1 MTNTSIGGSNYYG
14 GLMSSI
20 ATGGAYGS
28 IRGGG
33 SYKIGGKFSN
43 LEEYAHGVFSDSKE
57 KLIRSIAKDVSKSLK
72 IPAGYADTSP
82 INDVISKFSKIVPDP
97 RNNKKIKTSSKMH
110 SEICMNLAKAINKT
124 YKTQIIDEDDNTE
137 NICQK
142 VSELL
147 YTLFTG
153 LHTEFLTVSSD
164 VSRIMKN
171 LNIIQN
177 YIDGLNE
184 KLISD
189 LDKLSSTDSSTYKN
203 AYKSLK
209 MEINRQYSYLANLT
223 SGVIEPTKKSLID
236 LVENNK
242 EFQGLVKDL
251 SSSVGSKEFSDK
263 LSYMLNGSYNV
274 SQTAVVVDKALKKLG
289 MSVSEYKNANGLSD
303 LRSKLYKKLI
313 DKKPTTKN
321 IADLVSAIDI
331 IARSDLS
338 HDDIADKLSKKGG
351 AILGG
356 ANLSV
361 DEDID
366 GFSFGVS
373 ALDGFGY
380 NDKEGVFSNR
390 MHSSKGSIGNSLQRK
405 EITKNK
411 LFKLLNTQIKDS
423 YGKITMEL
431 GKIAK
436 KMGNEIKI
444 TDDIHTFMRQL
455 NYFAGVSPDRRNLH
469 KALSGYRLDSKSQ
482 FIKHDFISSLSI
494 LSGAANDCAKGN
506 GSSHFKDL
514 AKSIDNLVD
523 LIDGFNQNIT
533 KSLSDVHIDADREK
547 MGGGQCSSG
556 EYFHYNVYGGFI
568 DAIKGGAGCGMGAG
582 SGISSAGAIQAIAG
596 MEMTYGGTWEGIDG
610 GVENAL
616 HAYGGNKK
624 EGPASGAVEEA
635 IMGGDEK
642 DYVYLTTIKKSIR
655 EMEYYY
661 RIANVKLGMSI
672 ASSQQKN
679 YTENYSNILGE
690 ESAIIIDKI
699 NKKHEWLTCTE
710 TGGLSSDRET
720 ISNRQL
726 SQSNCVMYN
735 AFKNSGAPRWQEKW
749 KGYSFV
755 LEYIRSAK
763 VEMIEASQALDLYL
777 SKFTEEIQNNPD
789 SVKNFL
795 HLLNNLEIVAKWF
808 TDKSGNNLVQVFEAY
823 SKTGTEEGKGLKSNV
838 DLKDN
843 HYYEHVKASLANATA
858 SPFGLQK
865 YYENGIKLY
874 EPDVKQ
880 FIVLIEK
887 SFKSMRALENV
898 ILTFSKIHDANK
910 LLMSPG
916 LMFKA
921 FMKYAVASSLGFGLD
936 KGGLISNFSKVTGSS
951 SMSDLYHPSLVNMKD
966 KITDL
971 RLFLRPVYEL
981 GPEEKAGTPES
992 RRWII
997 DPLTV
1002 GDSNVEDELTSKIT
1016 KSDLLFRNKNNKF
1029 LQTEEIYTMS
1039 IKSLVSKVFVVIGA
1053 YSLFNRPAKSID
1065 NNNAISLRPLRQIMG
1080 GASHS
1085 EILPE
1090 ATELYI
1096 RLLLLAE
1103 WYRELFKFRPGEHN
1117 DSGGNISRGSDDK
1130 IISMIPAFDGVWSGF
1145 IKAVFLDGMYIN
1157 DGNYTENSS
1166 NDIIA
1171 SINTI
1176 YRHYKPKYGTNCC
1189 MKILENFVAEV
1200 NLRYGLVKRSEID
1213 KYIKDKHKG
1222 LEKSDEYDPDELD
1235 DSHNLLDY
1243 DNTFDSNK
1251 IPSRQFQK
1259 VSSSGIS
1266 GSKLR
1271 NKRFLQE
1278 MIGFRKKVEENLKL
1292 NAIDSTVV
1300 ATNLSSVNTKSKGNY
1315 NGNFGALG
1323 VQYSGLDDIIRN
1335 VKKRLDKSDKGEHF
1349 KIIHSTIM
1357 GVERHS
1363 DIDMDVMLMFH
1374 ETVVNP
1380 LTILYSIYK
1389 IVNDWNGF
1397 ISVFNCGKDRD
1408 ATVMGN
1414 VNTSIS
1420 GFLVDCAKNYANER
1434 LVDKYY
1440 KQYHLYFL
1448 NKLDEYSKKNS
1459 QTLLKD
1465 IMSKIMYMVC
1475 DKNPLFEVRFSGT
1488 GNDSRYP
1495 MLSFNALEKHVTVL
1509 IECVERS
1516 LSKFKK
1522 ILPHHI
1528 IARYE
1533 KNEAEFT
1540 IENNNADYGDKSFKE
1555 NVCSLYYIKEHLCD
1569 RLIAD
1574 KYGMG
1579 LSSSNNALKNA
1590 WLWLTKVGSGG
1601 TSANNPKMHDEIF
1614 ELMYWKKGINKV
1626 SVRST
1631 LNYNHFPINR
1641 IGLHEPNTM
1650 VGDNVQVMA
1659 KVVAESSTTK
1669 SMRVNELVR
1678 GPTMGKKIMNPILIE
1693 NLISS
1698 KGNNTFIL
1706 GHTGL
1711 YDYTDYGGTNNDYSK
1726 ATMNQSEF
1734 ADRGLILKFN
1744 NLLYN
1749 YIELF
1754 TDKQSTKLY
1763 LPLLQKFA
1771 SAMAEEVMQI
1781 EGIDDVSKNPTT
1793 NIKIEDTMKNYVL
1806 CKTMSAAIRSIITN
1820 KKAISTVNMLTF
1832 AEDDLINVPEYMKD
1846 TMSAYLPIFDKHLN
1860 IISNQAEFIK
1870 LTIEDSPIKLND
1882 TPTNSGIYNNEGD
1895 AKGRFINVIDKLI
1908 RACRALQGCI
1918 TEVYSELADIPLYFE
1933 TYKNSIADYKNRN
1946 GNLPFMPLSHASHL
1960 LNNQIR
1966 LHAPD
1971 DVFNFVP
1978 INQYDPIVGGYRG
1991 GGYHGGYHGGAKK
2004 SIPRA
2009 YHYDSF
2015 NRIVSMPCYDDL
2027 VNDGYI
2033 ADFKPNMV
2041 QLQNT
2046 GYTDKPADITNVEYI
2061 GGTTSI
2067 LAIGRAI
2074 NKVDD
2079 VVVKL
2084 NLVFGPGISRA
2095 YGIKYGNMLSCYKK
2109 MLNVLTGCIAG
2120 ALENTNFSNLTL
2132 LGKVNKL
2139 ENDAMLKHQNVMSEL
2154 AGIKSELDAKIFEFN
2169 TSITQN
2175 ISDINDN
2182 KLNIVD
2188 NAAKITVL
2196 EKLDEISKM
2205 NNDPGSMQPATK
2217 ADAINTGITP
2227 GTNAI
2232 TVVTPSVT
2240 QANTPI
2246 AYNIQAGLMPNCR
2259 ISPGS
2264 DAFVFAY
2271 GTRGLFSDNIEPNI
2285 KLAPGINNTMDVF
2298 NTKPMAVNGGAVDD
2312 KLMNDCFVSSVH
2324 LLRYATDYIYHKTH
2338 LMDTDLDKTTKH
2350 FIIAR
2355 QNSSVTDD
2363 AGIKAPDYINVL
2375 QNLACQTGR
2384 CDYKKDTSISD
2395 TTGIYG
2401 IKNAN
2406 DDYFIKS
2413 SNIVM
2418 LINNDNYKQS
2428 IYRMLRCIT
2437 QKASSEQDL
2446 FKTSRERLR
2455 IYNILDSNI
2464 VPINFHAM
2472 QRELPFSNIFNYSY
2486 TFDHF
2491 MRERFGVIYDNLHQD
2506 RNNKKA
2512 STGNTFYADNIL
2524 NTTTGVPAF
2533 KDVDQITGRTLAVA
2547 DVAKERILG
2556 GLSKPF
2562 FPEKFKYTEDQL
2574 VNVLTNPYGH
2584 RANIDYVNTIFKLMI
2599 GADGIS
2605 SGRPKYLSDQLW
2617 NKVLLNSSQPFN
2629 GINNNFQNKNTR
2641 SIFNVDNNDR
2651 LKPDFDNNNTGDS
2664 SIPIA
2669 GVNSFNPMKT
2679 LTYMSDNNNRK
2690 KYGDVKQA
2698 VPDSQNSNDIA
2709 KIGRD
2714 RYDTYLIRNIEWFVH
2729 LQRSM
2734 RLLMKEYLEWVDDP
2748 IVTKS
2753 NAVANA
2759 ITDYKNDN
2767 VFDPD
2772 DF

>member
-28 IRGGG
+28 IKGGG

-164 VSRIMKN
+164 VGRIMKN

-203 AYKSLK
+203 AYNSLK
-209 MEINRQYSYLANLT
+209 MEINRQHSYLANLT

-411 LFKLLNTQIKDS
+411 LFKLLNNQIKDS

-482 FIKHDFISSLSI
+482 FIKHDFVSSLSV

-514 AKSIDNLVD
+514 SRSLDNLID

-582 SGISSAGAIQAIAG
+582 AGISSAGAIQAIAG
-596 MEMTYGGTWEGIDG
+596 MEMTYGGTWEGTDG

-616 HAYGGNKK
+616 HASGGNKK

-720 ISNRQL
+720 ISNRQF

-735 AFKNSGAPRWQEKW
+735 AFKNSGSTRWQEKW

-808 TDKSGNNLVQVFEAY
+808 TDKSGNNLVQVFEAH
-823 SKTGTEEGKGLKSNV
+823 SKTGTEEGKGLKSDV

-843 HYYEHVKASLANATA
+843 HYYEHVKTNAANP
-858 SPFGLQK
+858 PFGLKK
-865 YYENGIKLY
+865 YYENGIELY

-921 FMKYAVASSLGFGLD
+921 FMKYAVASSLGFGLVKD
-936 KGGLISNFSKVTGSS
+936 GLISDFDKKAVKNLQ
-951 SMSDLYHPSLVNMKD
+951 DLYHPSLVDMKD

-971 RLFLRPVYEL
+971 RLYLRPVYEL
-981 GPEEKAGTPES
+981 GPEETPGTEES

-1002 GDSNVEDELTSKIT
+1002 GDSNVEDDLTSTTID
-1016 KSDLLFRNKNNKF
+1016 SGFLFRNKNNKF

-1039 IKSLVSKVFVVIGA
+1039 IKSLISKVFVVIGA

-1117 DSGGNISRGSDDK
+1117 DSGNISRGSDDK

-1213 KYIKDKHKG
+1213 KYVKDKHKG
-1222 LEKSDEYDPDELD
+1222 LEKSDEYDTDELD
-1235 DSHNLLDY
+1235 DSYNLLDY

-1259 VSSSGIS
+1259 VNSAGLN

-1278 MIGFRKKVEENLKL
+1278 MIDFRKKVEENLKL
-1292 NAIDSTVV
+1292 NAIDLTVD
-1300 ATNLSSVNTKSKGNY
+1300 APDLNSVNTKSKGNY
-1315 NGNFGALG
+1315 NGNFGTLG

-1397 ISVFNCGKDRD
+1397 ISVFNCGYGCKSLN
-1408 ATVMGN
+1408 MGD
-1414 VNTSIS
+1414 VNTPTP
-1420 GFLVDCAKNYANER
+1420 GFLVDCAKKYADER

-1440 KQYHLYFL
+1440 KEYHLYFL
-1448 NKLDEYSKKNS
+1448 NKLDEYSAKTS
-1459 QTLLKD
+1459 QVLLKD

-1488 GNDSRYP
+1488 GKDSRYP

-1509 IECVERS
+1509 VECVERS

-1528 IARYE
+1528 ITRYE
-1533 KNEAEFT
+1533 KNVTEFT
-1540 IENNNADYGDKSFKE
+1540 IEHDVADYGDKPFKE

-1590 WLWLTKVGSGG
+1590 WLWLTG
-1601 TSANNPKMHDEIF
+1601 TSNAAANQKMHDKIF
-1614 ELMYWKKGINKV
+1614 ELMYWTQGIIGV
-1626 SVRST
+1626 GARST

-1650 VGDNVQVMA
+1650 VGDNIQVMA
-1659 KVVAESSTTK
+1659 KVVAESSPVK

-1678 GPTMGKKIMNPILIE
+1678 GTGLVNKIMNPILIE

-1698 KGNNTFIL
+1698 KGKNKFTL

-1711 YDYTDYGGTNNDYSK
+1711 YDYTDFNQVNEYNKTEMKNN
-1726 ATMNQSEF
+1726 EF

-1793 NIKIEDTMKNYVL
+1793 VNMIDDDMKNYVL

-1870 LTIEDSPIKLND
+1870 LTIEDSPIKLEF
-1882 TPTNSGIYNNEGD
+1882 NSTGAKAGYTSEGE

-1966 LHAPD
+1966 LTKPN
-1971 DVFNFVP
+1971 DVFDFTTAGS
-1978 INQYDPIVGGYRG
+1978 YDPVVGGYRG
-1991 GGYHGGYHGGAKK
+1991 GGYRGGYHGG
-2004 SIPRA
+2004 S
-2009 YHYDSF
+2009 
-2015 NRIVSMPCYDDL
+2015 RIDHEGMY
-2027 VNDGYI
+2027 
-2033 ADFKPNMV
+2033 
-2041 QLQNT
+2041 
-2046 GYTDKPADITNVEYI
+2046 
-2061 GGTTSI
+2061 
-2067 LAIGRAI
+2067 
-2074 NKVDD
+2074 
-2079 VVVKL
+2079 
-2084 NLVFGPGISRA
+2084 
-2095 YGIKYGNMLSCYKK
+2095 
-2109 MLNVLTGCIAG
+2109 
-2120 ALENTNFSNLTL
+2120 
-2132 LGKVNKL
+2132 NKL
-2139 ENDAMLKHQNVMSEL
+2139 ENSGKNKTIMDAIVDAANLNKSEYSDVLNKIKNIKYKNILLNESDVNSNIKVLTDAKDMLVNIGGADITKIITHVKTAAAGDPTKEVTEIEVTQFLND
-2154 AGIKSELDAKIFEFN
+2154 AGIMLAKFIQEVPLGSNKSVIEGDVASRQ
-2169 TSITQN
+2169 T
-2175 ISDINDN
+2175 DG
-2182 KLNIVD
+2182 
-2188 NAAKITVL
+2188 
-2196 EKLDEISKM
+2196 
-2205 NNDPGSMQPATK
+2205 PGQTQPATK

-2227 GTNAI
+2227 GAKAI
-2232 TVVTPSVT
+2232 TVVKPSVT
-2240 QANTPI
+2240 QNNTSI
-2246 AYNIQAGLMPNCR
+2246 EYNIQAGLMPNCR

-2338 LMDTDLDKTTKH
+2338 LMDTDLNKTTKH

-2355 QNSSVTDD
+2355 VKNSHN
-2363 AGIKAPDYINVL
+2363 AQQYINVL

-2384 CDYKKDTSISD
+2384 CDYNKDVSIGSNSAPH
-2395 TTGIYG
+2395 G
-2401 IKNAN
+2401 IKKAN

-2446 FKTSRERLR
+2446 FNTSREKLR

-2506 RNNKKA
+2506 RNKFNKGA
-2512 STGNTFYADNIL
+2512 APGDSFYADNIL
-2524 NTTTGVPAF
+2524 NTTTGVPTF
-2533 KDVDQITGRTLAVA
+2533 NVVNQIKDRTLATA
-2547 DVAKERILG
+2547 EDANQRILG

-2584 RANIDYVNTIFKLMI
+2584 RADIDYVNTIFKLMI

-2617 NKVLLNSSQPFN
+2617 NKVLLNSAQPFN
-2629 GINNNFQNKNTR
+2629 GNSTDFEKKNTR
-2641 SIFNVDNNDR
+2641 SIFNTDNNDQTM
-2651 LKPDFDNNNTGDS
+2651 PNYANANTT
-2664 SIPIA
+2664 
-2669 GVNSFNPMKT
+2669 GVVASGVSFNPMKK

-2690 KYGDVKQA
+2690 KYGGVEQA
-2698 VPDSQNSNDIA
+2698 VSNEVASNEVA